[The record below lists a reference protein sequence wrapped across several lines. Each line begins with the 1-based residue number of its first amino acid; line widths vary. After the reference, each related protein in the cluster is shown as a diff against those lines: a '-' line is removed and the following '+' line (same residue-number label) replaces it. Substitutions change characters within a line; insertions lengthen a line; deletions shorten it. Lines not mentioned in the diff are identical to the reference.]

1 MFRLT
6 TSYKICS
13 PCSGSAGSR
22 SYFRRIHGAIL
33 ANRIPLAGFQ
43 PRDVHAHPVII

>member
-6 TSYKICS
+6 TSHKICP

-22 SYFRRIHGAIL
+22 SYFRRIHGSNL
-33 ANRIPLAGFQ
+33 ANRIPVAERIPSSFMAKEGL
-43 PRDVHAHPVII
+43 